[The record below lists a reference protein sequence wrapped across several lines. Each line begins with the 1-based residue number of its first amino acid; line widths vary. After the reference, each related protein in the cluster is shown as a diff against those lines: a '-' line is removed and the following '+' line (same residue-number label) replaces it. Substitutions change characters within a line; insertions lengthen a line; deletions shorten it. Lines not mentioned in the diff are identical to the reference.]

1 MPETGVSSIQP
12 TAGGAIALV
21 PQATSSHNTS
31 TEGVALFVSAP
42 HVPIHTIPER
52 FLPSHHAGTP
62 VVKKQS
68 KGLLIGLIVI
78 IWIVIIG
85 VVLWIFVG
93 KRFVAPQATSG
104 VNQQISAQNQIEQSA
119 PQQEEQSIVAPKTIE
134 AAVRNGAGK
143 IISRATLLVP
153 ENEQSVS
160 FTLVGKSI
168 SDDAK
173 DMKRKGI
180 YGEYII
186 RPVAPVLTPLSLS
199 IAIPAEDITQ
209 KDLRIA
215 TWNEEKEEWTIL
227 ENSFFDAEKSQAT
240 VLLSAVSADSY
251 GIVSEQAVI
260 SARVPES
267 ETPEQLAQPSAKPER
282 SDDTDG
288 DGLADLEEFLY
299 GTDPTIADTD
309 KDSYRDGAEVL
320 NLFSPRKQGEAR
332 LAQDDKIAIYA
343 NPIHGYTLLYPGSW
357 AAEPVDDQSQNE
369 VIIATT
375 TDEEYI
381 SVTVDQ
387 NLDNASL
394 LDWYQAHNQ
403 SASLETMRVQ
413 SFQNLDLLWTADEK
427 TVFTKAV
434 GVAKIISFKYESGNK
449 QKLNFLTT
457 FEMIARGLRVEGAQK
472 RNTQDIVSRDTD
484 RIESVKKVQTAL
496 ELYYNDNNSYPL
508 GDASQGTVLSGDE
521 VKPFSSYLPQFPQ
534 APTPADGACGDKN
547 RFQYRALDSS
557 RKECT
562 ATGSCALYEFSFCLG
577 VGIVSFTPGV
587 HIATPDGIL

>member
-21 PQATSSHNTS
+21 SQATPSHNTS

-85 VVLWIFVG
+85 VVLWIFVV

-104 VNQQISAQNQIEQSA
+104 VNQQISAQNQ
-119 PQQEEQSIVAPKTIE
+119 IE

-240 VLLSAVSADSY
+240 VPLSAVSADSY

-332 LAQDDKIAIYA
+332 LAQDDKIEIYA

-357 AAEPVDDQSQNE
+357 AAEQVDDQSQNE

-434 GVAKIISFKYESGNK
+434 
-449 QKLNFLTT
+449 
-457 FEMIARGLRVEGAQK
+457 
-472 RNTQDIVSRDTD
+472 
-484 RIESVKKVQTAL
+484 
-496 ELYYNDNNSYPL
+496 
-508 GDASQGTVLSGDE
+508 
-521 VKPFSSYLPQFPQ
+521 
-534 APTPADGACGDKN
+534 
-547 RFQYRALDSS
+547 
-557 RKECT
+557 
-562 ATGSCALYEFSFCLG
+562 
-577 VGIVSFTPGV
+577 
-587 HIATPDGIL
+587 